1 MEELK
6 NSRTVTTM
14 ALKFE
19 MYVPEHFW
27 KGISAEGRILLN
39 AIILSFEEK

>member
-1 MEELK
+1 MQELK

-19 MYVPEHFW
+19 MYVSEMFW
-27 KGISAEGRILLN
+27 KGLNADGKILLN
-39 AIILSFEEK
+39 AITLSFEER